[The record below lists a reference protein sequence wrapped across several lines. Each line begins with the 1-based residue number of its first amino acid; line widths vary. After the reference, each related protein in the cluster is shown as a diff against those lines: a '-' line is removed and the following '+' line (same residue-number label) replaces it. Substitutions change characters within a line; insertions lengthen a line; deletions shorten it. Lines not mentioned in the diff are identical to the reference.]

1 MPVSLPPEHLSKW
14 IARMM
19 GDLTDEGPICRFELM
34 HTVDDGAERL
44 HVERIKQDE
53 SDAGDIT
60 QILFDAAEHDASTRT
75 SSEQR
80 YTILAFR
87 GEEQRDHEAAYPFR
101 VRSRTQFASASD
113 SDSPTEKGERSQMLR
128 HNNENHALMLRF
140 AESMGGRMANE
151 LERETRRRVAAEE
164 EMRKRNLELEDLRD
178 RQLDREL
185 RRASEVQNQKYIADI
200 VGGLIP
206 LVPLVVG
213 GIAER
218 LLEGK
223 EKKEKNGHEAKALV
237 PHNPEKVSRETLV
250 RELFAH
256 LTQPEAE
263 AAFNALAP
271 MHRIVLG
278 QLFTTI
284 KNATTDM
291 QKAAVD
297 SSMHAFMKGL
307 TPPEIMGVMTALEQ
321 GNRNR
326 FLLLYQ
332 SYGKEEEKRQEDSPE
347 MLKDNPTPPKEEQQA
362 VAD

>member
-14 IARMM
+14 VARMM
-19 GDLTDEGPICRFELM
+19 GDLTEEGPICRFELM

-44 HVERIKQDE
+44 AVERIKPNE

-60 QILFDAAEHDASTRT
+60 QILFDAAEHDASTRS

-101 VRSRTQFASASD
+101 VRNSRNQFTGSD
-113 SDSPTEKGERSQMLR
+113 SDSPTEKGERAQMLR

-140 AESMGGRMANE
+140 AESMGGRLATE
-151 LERETRRRVAAEE
+151 LDRETRRRQAAEDE
-164 EMRKRNLELEDLRD
+164 VRKRSLELEDLRD

-185 RRASEVQNQKYIADI
+185 RRAGEVQNQKYIADI

-206 LVPLVVG
+206 LVPLIVG
-213 GIAER
+213 GIAEKY
-218 LLEGK
+218 LSGK
-223 EKKEKNGHEAKALV
+223 EEKNGHEAKALV
-237 PHNPEKVSRETLV
+237 PHNPEKASRETVL

-256 LTQPEAE
+256 LTQGEAE
-263 AAFNALAP
+263 AAFNALSP

-278 QLFTTI
+278 QLFSTL
-284 KNATTDM
+284 KGAATDM
-291 QKAAVD
+291 QKASVD

-307 TPPEIMGVMTALEQ
+307 TPPEIMGVMAGLEQ

-347 MLKDNPTPPKEEQQA
+347 LLKDQPPPPTEEA
-362 VAD
+362 RAD